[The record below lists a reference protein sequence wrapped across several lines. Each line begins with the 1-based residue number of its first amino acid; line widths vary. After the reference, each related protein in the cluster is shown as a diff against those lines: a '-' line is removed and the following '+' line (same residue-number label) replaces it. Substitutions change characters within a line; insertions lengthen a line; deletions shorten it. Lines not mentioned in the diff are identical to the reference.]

1 MAIQHIASTNI
12 MKKPLVKYFKDTFSA
27 SKVTNVK
34 FDTKKNIYTANCFQ
48 KFNFLGNKTANAE
61 DVYKHMGV
69 TQWIN

>member
-12 MKKPLVKYFKDTFSA
+12 MKKLLVKYFKDTFSA

-34 FDTKKNIYTANCFQ
+34 FDTVKNIFTANCFQ

-61 DVYKHMGV
+61 DFYKYIGK
-69 TQWIN
+69 